1 MFLGLIKLRG
11 SDSIDFVK
19 EELDEYEKVINESQ
33 KTKPVIWKDFLSLT
47 LFKPLVNIKLHY
59 T

>member
-19 EELDEYEKVINESQ
+19 EELEEYEKAINESQ
-33 KTKPVIWKDFLSLT
+33 KTKPVTWKDFLSLT
-47 LFKPLVNIKLHY
+47 LFKPLVNIKLH
-59 T
+59 

>member
-1 MFLGLIKLRG
+1 LFLGLIKLRG